1 MKTRLVRSALLLL
14 PAILLNACGGGGG
27 GGDGGSAAGGSSVAG
42 VVITSSN
49 AKAVA
54 ADALENSTDGSTAGT
69 GASLITGVQ
78 VDSGSSG
85 GPLQLAS
92 ASRTLLGLVP
102 AMPSQA
108 TGVAVNRTVLCAS
121 GGSLQ
126 ISGNLSGGSSI
137 VAGDTLTIAAAG
149 CKEMVDGKLTTMN
162 GSLAFRFESGSSFTS
177 ASSYP
182 YRIVMTFTAT
192 NFAISQGTETTT
204 SNGDL
209 RIDLLASSPTSSDI
223 TLTGSSLASSH
234 ASTSGTRS
242 ATLKNYTETVAVR
255 GSTQTSSITA
265 TVVSTNSRLGSSA
278 VSYTITTVTPLTST
292 TSGDVTSGVIKVTG
306 SGSALLLTVTGTNT
320 FKVETDANGDGTYE
334 SSTTATK
341 SELEALL

>member
-1 MKTRLVRSALLLL
+1 MKTRLARSALLLL
-14 PAILLNACGGGGG
+14 PALLFAACGGGG
-27 GGDGGSAAGGSSVAG
+27 GGDGGSAGGSSTVG

-54 ADALENSTDGSTAGT
+54 ADALENGTDNATAGA
-69 GASLITGVQ
+69 GASLVTGVQ
-78 VDSGSSG
+78 VESGSGG

-92 ASRTLLGLVP
+92 AGRTLLGLVP
-102 AMPSQA
+102 AMPSLA
-108 TGVAVNRTVLCAS
+108 TGVAVDQTVACQY
-121 GGSLQ
+121 GGNLR
-126 ISGNLSGGSSI
+126 ISGNLSGSSSI
-137 VAGDTLTIAAAG
+137 VAGDTLTMTAAG
-149 CKEMVDGKLTTMN
+149 CKAMVDGTLTTMN
-162 GSLAFRFESGSSFTS
+162 GSMAIRFESGTSFTS
-177 ASSYP
+177 ESSYP
-182 YRIVMTFTAT
+182 HRLVMSFTAT

-209 RIDLLASSPTSSDI
+209 RIDLLASSATSSDI

-306 SGSALLLTVTGTNT
+306 SGSALLLTATGTNT

-341 SELEALL
+341 AELEALL